1 MAGNF
6 KVGMTLTAKDEA
18 SQVLEKGQKQVIKAT
33 EGVTK
38 ATRKAGAEQKRT
50 EQESINS
57 TKKAAKEIQRAARAR
72 ETLGIRAERE
82 IRREIYLTVASYNRL
97 ARAGFE
103 SAQEQERAMQ
113 ATREKARALK
123 RELDGVTQ
131 AQMKMAKTPVI
142 PEPGRFARAA
152 AFGGNAVTTGAGIAA
167 GAAIMAQPVK
177 KQMSYERQ
185 LAMMANTAFSDGGL
199 EGRRAGLEQ
208 MKSSIRNAVT
218 YGGGTKEDAAETL
231 DALLKDGG
239 ISFETA
245 SKWLPELMKYA
256 TASGASATD
265 LANVML
271 KGKKTFGFRDEDIST
286 VLNMAIAAGKEGSF
300 ELSDMARWLSSQLGS
315 ASAAGMRGKDDF
327 VKILA
332 LNEAAAITAGSS
344 DEAGNN
350 VFNLLAKL
358 TSHDIETAAKSIDY
372 NGKGIDFSGTLVQA
386 REHGLDPIDAL
397 SSLIDKIVA
406 SDKRFQELQ
415 KKLASARDKGEQ
427 TAVYDSMAKLLEGF
441 GVGKLVADQQALKA
455 LLAYRNN
462 PEYRKKVEDA
472 INQQRTLP
480 EGQRAGDVD
489 FNFISGLNDFKTE
502 QAKNT
507 LEFSQMDGVKKL
519 ADASGTVADAISW
532 AGEKFPGLTTAV
544 VGATTAIEAMTAAA
558 LTWAGIKILTGSK
571 PGGKAGEVVGDVIEN
586 TVKKGKGFKF
596 PGIAGGLL
604 SFGSTVTA
612 LATAT
617 SPEEDAAVEGSE
629 ERWKNIRA
637 KYPQWLIDAAREKYQ
652 PWWQF
657 GEGYST
663 ENEKWIQQYLDE
675 LKKTGVIAGDSLPT
689 PEQVRQQAGMTAA
702 DTVNA
707 SGKRGGQ
714 PGVQNGGQPPAPPVN
729 VTTQVVLD
737 GQVIA
742 EAVNKYNL
750 QDGNRGT
757 GGTY

>member
-50 EQESINS
+50 GQESINS

-142 PEPGRFARAA
+142 PERGRFARAA
-152 AFGGNAVTTGAGIAA
+152 AFGGNAVTIGGGIAA

-199 EGRRAGLEQ
+199 EGRKAGLEQ

-231 DALLKDGG
+231 DTLLKDG

-265 LANVML
+265 LAKVMI

-300 ELSDMARWLSSQLGS
+300 ELNDMARWLSSQLGS

-519 ADASGTVADAISW
+519 ADASGTVADAITW
-532 AGEKFPGLTTAV
+532 AGKEFPGLTTSV
-544 VGATTAIEAMTAAA
+544 VTATTAIKAMTAAA
-558 LTWAGIKILTGSK
+558 VTFAGLKFITGNKTSGEADKPDDIGDTASKVKDISEVASGNQGRLGKIMGAA
-571 PGGKAGEVVGDVIEN
+571 GKIATIYAGYDAAEELYGAVVGDTIKN
-586 TVKKGKGFKF
+586 FTDNH
-596 PGIAGGLL
+596 GL
-604 SFGSTVTA
+604 FFADDGSLFFTR
-612 LATAT
+612 
-617 SPEEDAAVEGSE
+617 EGMLK
-629 ERWKNIRA
+629 RDN
-637 KYPQWLIDAAREKYQ
+637 
-652 PWWQF
+652 
-657 GEGYST
+657 
-663 ENEKWIQQYLDE
+663 E
-675 LKKTGVIAGDSLPT
+675 LKAAADALPSPAQVNKAVGNTT
-689 PEQVRQQAGMTAA
+689 PES
-702 DTVNA
+702 A
-707 SGKRGGQ
+707 SRQ
-714 PGVQNGGQPPAPPVN
+714 PGRITQPEYLTHWGPPASPIN
-729 VTTQVVLD
+729 FTTQLVLD
-737 GQVIA
+737 GQVVA

>member
-82 IRREIYLTVASYNRL
+82 IRREIYQTVASYNRL

-142 PEPGRFARAA
+142 PERGRFARAA
-152 AFGGNAVTTGAGIAA
+152 AFGGNAVTIGGGIAA

-177 KQMSYERQ
+177 RQMSYERQ

-231 DALLKDGG
+231 DALLKDG

-265 LANVML
+265 LAKVMI

-300 ELSDMARWLSSQLGS
+300 ELNDMARWLSQQMGA
-315 ASAAGMRGKDDF
+315 ASAAGMKGKDDF

-350 VFNLLAKL
+350 VVNLLAKL
-358 TSHDIETAAKSIDY
+358 TSKDIETAAAGINY
-372 NGKGIDFSGTLVQA
+372 NGKGIDFSGTLTEA
-386 REHGLDPIDAL
+386 RKHGLDPIDAL

-406 SDKRFQELQ
+406 SDKRYQELQ

-427 TAVYDSMAKLLEGF
+427 TAVYDSMTTLLEGF
-441 GVGKLVADQQALKA
+441 GVGKLVADRQALMA

-489 FNFISGLNDFKTE
+489 FKFISDTNDFKTG

-507 LEFSQMDGVKKL
+507 IEFSQMDGVKKL
-519 ADASGTVADAISW
+519 ADASGTVADAITW
-532 AGEKFPGLTTAV
+532 AGKEFPGLTTSV
-544 VGATTAIEAMTAAA
+544 VTATTAIKAMTAAA
-558 LTWAGIKILTGSK
+558 VTFAGLKFITGNKTSGEADKPDDIGDTASKVKDISEVASGNQGRLGKIMGAA
-571 PGGKAGEVVGDVIEN
+571 GKIVTIYAGYEAAEELYGAVVGDTIKN
-586 TVKKGKGFKF
+586 FTDNH
-596 PGIAGGLL
+596 GL
-604 SFGSTVTA
+604 FFADDGSLFFTR
-612 LATAT
+612 
-617 SPEEDAAVEGSE
+617 EGMLK
-629 ERWKNIRA
+629 RDN
-637 KYPQWLIDAAREKYQ
+637 
-652 PWWQF
+652 
-657 GEGYST
+657 
-663 ENEKWIQQYLDE
+663 E
-675 LKKTGVIAGDSLPT
+675 LKAAADALPS
-689 PEQVRQQAGMTAA
+689 PEQVNKAAGNT
-702 DTVNA
+702 TPESA
-707 SGKRGGQ
+707 SKQ
-714 PGVQNGGQPPAPPVN
+714 PGRITQPEYLTHWGPPASPIN
-729 VTTQVVLD
+729 FTTQLVLD
-737 GQVIA
+737 GQVVA

>member
-50 EQESINS
+50 EQESVNS

-82 IRREIYLTVASYNRL
+82 IRREIYQTVASYNRL

-152 AFGGNAVTTGAGIAA
+152 AFGGNAVTTGAGIVA

-231 DALLKDGG
+231 DALLKDG

-245 SKWLPELMKYA
+245 NKWLPELMKYA

-265 LANVML
+265 LANVMV

-300 ELSDMARWLSSQLGS
+300 ELNDMAQYLSSQLG
-315 ASAAGMRGKDDF
+315 AAANAGMKGKDDF

-332 LNEAAAITAGSS
+332 LNEAAAITAGNSS
-344 DEAGNN
+344 EAGNN

-358 TSHDIETAAKSIDY
+358 TSKDIETAAAGINY
-372 NGKGIDFSGTLVQA
+372 NGKGIDFAGTLVEA
-386 REHGLDPIDAL
+386 RKNGLDPIDAL

-406 SDKRFQELQ
+406 SDKRYQELQ

-427 TAVYDSMAKLLEGF
+427 TAVYDSMVKLLEGF

-489 FNFISGLNDFKTE
+489 FKFISDTNDFKTG

-544 VGATTAIEAMTAAA
+544 VTATTAIKAMTAAA
-558 LTWAGIKILTGSK
+558 VTFAGLKLITGNPVSGGADKPDDTGDTASKVKDISEVASGNQGRLGKIMGAA
-571 PGGKAGEVVGDVIEN
+571 GKIATIYAGYEAAEELYGAVVGDTIKN
-586 TVKKGKGFKF
+586 FTDNH
-596 PGIAGGLL
+596 GL
-604 SFGSTVTA
+604 FFADDGSLFFTR
-612 LATAT
+612 
-617 SPEEDAAVEGSE
+617 EGMLK
-629 ERWKNIRA
+629 RDN
-637 KYPQWLIDAAREKYQ
+637 
-652 PWWQF
+652 
-657 GEGYST
+657 
-663 ENEKWIQQYLDE
+663 E
-675 LKKTGVIAGDSLPT
+675 LKAAADALPS
-689 PEQVRQQAGMTAA
+689 PEQVNKAAGNT
-702 DTVNA
+702 TSEPA
-707 SGKRGGQ
+707 SEQ
-714 PGVQNGGQPPAPPVN
+714 PGRITQPEYLTHWGPPASPIN
-729 VTTQVVLD
+729 FTTQLVLD
-737 GQVIA
+737 GQVVA

>member
-6 KVGMTLTAKDEA
+6 KIGMTLTARDDA
-18 SQVLEKGQKQVIKAT
+18 SLKLVKGMKLTQKAA
-33 EGVTK
+33 EDAAK
-38 ATRKAGAEQKRT
+38 ATRRSGQEQKRT
-50 EQESINS
+50 DDESVSS
-57 TKKAAKEIQRAARAR
+57 TKRVVTELQRAARAR
-72 ETLGIRAERE
+72 ETLGIRSEHE
-82 IRREIYLTVASYNRL
+82 IRRQIALTEASYNRL
-97 ARAGFE
+97 ARSGVM
-103 SAQEQERAMQ
+103 SAREQTRAWR
-113 ATREKARALK
+113 ATKEQIRELK
-123 RELDGVTQ
+123 REMRGVSTL
-131 AQMKMAKTPVI
+131 AKVANI
-142 PEPGRFARAA
+142 
-152 AFGGNAVTTGAGIAA
+152 GGNALTIGGGIAA
-167 GAAIMAQPVK
+167 GAAIMAQPVRN
-177 KQMSYERQ
+177 QMSYERQ

-315 ASAAGMRGKDDF
+315 ASAAGMKGKDDF

-372 NGKGIDFSGTLVQA
+372 NGKGIDFSGTLVKA

-397 SSLIDKIVA
+397 SSLIDKIVS

-472 INQQRTLP
+472 VNQQRTLP

-489 FNFISGLNDFKTE
+489 FRFISNLNDFKTE

-507 LEFSQMDGVKKL
+507 IEFSQMDGVKKL
-519 ADASGTVADAISW
+519 ADASGTVADAITW
-532 AGEKFPGLTTAV
+532 AGKEFPGLTTAV
-544 VGATTAIEAMTAAA
+544 VTATTAIKAMTAAA
-558 LTWAGIKILTGSK
+558 VTFAGLKLITGDKAS
-571 PGGKAGEVVGDVIEN
+571 GKADNPDDIGDTASKIKDISDVASDNQGRLGKIMGAAGKIASIYAGYDAAEELYGAVVGDTIKN
-586 TVKKGKGFKF
+586 FTDNH
-596 PGIAGGLL
+596 GL
-604 SFGSTVTA
+604 FFADDGSLFFTR
-612 LATAT
+612 
-617 SPEEDAAVEGSE
+617 EGMIK
-629 ERWKNIRA
+629 RDN
-637 KYPQWLIDAAREKYQ
+637 
-652 PWWQF
+652 
-657 GEGYST
+657 
-663 ENEKWIQQYLDE
+663 E
-675 LKKTGVIAGDSLPT
+675 LKAAADALPS
-689 PEQVRQQAGMTAA
+689 PEQVNKAAGNT
-702 DTVNA
+702 TPEPA
-707 SGKRGGQ
+707 STQ
-714 PGVQNGGQPPAPPVN
+714 PGHITQPEYLTHWGPPASPIN
-729 VTTQVVLD
+729 FTTQLVLD
-737 GQVIA
+737 GQVVA

>member
-38 ATRKAGAEQKRT
+38 ATRKAGAEQTRT
-50 EQESINS
+50 GQESVNS

-82 IRREIYLTVASYNRL
+82 IRREIYQTVASYNRL

-131 AQMKMAKTPVI
+131 AQMKMTKTPVI
-142 PEPGRFARAA
+142 PERGRFARAA
-152 AFGGNAVTTGAGIAA
+152 AFGGNAVTIGGGIAA

-231 DALLKDGG
+231 DALLKDG

-265 LANVML
+265 LAKVMI

-300 ELSDMARWLSSQLGS
+300 ELNDMARWLSQQMGA
-315 ASAAGMRGKDDF
+315 ASAAGMKGKDDF

-350 VFNLLAKL
+350 VVNLLAKL
-358 TSHDIETAAKSIDY
+358 TSKDIETAAAGINY
-372 NGKGIDFSGTLVQA
+372 NGKGIDFSGTLTEA
-386 REHGLDPIDAL
+386 RENGLNPIDAL

-406 SDKRFQELQ
+406 SDKRYQELQ

-427 TAVYDSMAKLLEGF
+427 TAVYDSMTTLLEGF
-441 GVGKLVADQQALKA
+441 GVGKLVADRQALMA

-489 FNFISGLNDFKTE
+489 FKFISDTNDFKTG

-507 LEFSQMDGVKKL
+507 IEFSQMDGVKKL
-519 ADASGTVADAISW
+519 ADASGTVADAITW
-532 AGEKFPGLTTAV
+532 AGKEFPGLTTSV
-544 VGATTAIEAMTAAA
+544 VTATTAIKAMTAAA
-558 LTWAGIKILTGSK
+558 VTFAGLKFITGNKTSGEADKPDDIGDTASKVKDISEVASGNQGRLGKIMGAA
-571 PGGKAGEVVGDVIEN
+571 GKIVTIYAGYEAAEELYGAVVGDTIKN
-586 TVKKGKGFKF
+586 FTDNH
-596 PGIAGGLL
+596 GL
-604 SFGSTVTA
+604 FFADDGSLFFTR
-612 LATAT
+612 
-617 SPEEDAAVEGSE
+617 EGMLK
-629 ERWKNIRA
+629 RDN
-637 KYPQWLIDAAREKYQ
+637 
-652 PWWQF
+652 
-657 GEGYST
+657 
-663 ENEKWIQQYLDE
+663 E
-675 LKKTGVIAGDSLPT
+675 LKAAADALPS
-689 PEQVRQQAGMTAA
+689 PEQVNKAAGNT
-702 DTVNA
+702 TPESA
-707 SGKRGGQ
+707 SKQ
-714 PGVQNGGQPPAPPVN
+714 PGRITQPEYLTHWGPPASPIN
-729 VTTQVVLD
+729 FTTQLVLD
-737 GQVIA
+737 GQVVA

>member
-38 ATRKAGAEQKRT
+38 ATRKAGAEQTRT
-50 EQESINS
+50 GQESVNS

-82 IRREIYLTVASYNRL
+82 IRREIYQTVASYNRL

-142 PEPGRFARAA
+142 PERGRFARAA
-152 AFGGNAVTTGAGIAA
+152 AFGGNAVTIGGGIAA

-519 ADASGTVADAISW
+519 ADASGTVADAITW
-532 AGEKFPGLTTAV
+532 AGKEFPGLTTSV
-544 VGATTAIEAMTAAA
+544 VTATTAIKAMTAAA
-558 LTWAGIKILTGSK
+558 VTFAGLKFITGNKTSGEADKPDDIGDTASKVKDISEVASGNQGRLGKIMGAA
-571 PGGKAGEVVGDVIEN
+571 GKIATIYAGYDAAEELYGAVVGDTIKN
-586 TVKKGKGFKF
+586 FTDNH
-596 PGIAGGLL
+596 GL
-604 SFGSTVTA
+604 FFADDGSLFFTR
-612 LATAT
+612 
-617 SPEEDAAVEGSE
+617 EGMLK
-629 ERWKNIRA
+629 RDN
-637 KYPQWLIDAAREKYQ
+637 
-652 PWWQF
+652 
-657 GEGYST
+657 
-663 ENEKWIQQYLDE
+663 E
-675 LKKTGVIAGDSLPT
+675 LKAAADALPS
-689 PEQVRQQAGMTAA
+689 PEQVNKAAGNT
-702 DTVNA
+702 TPESA
-707 SGKRGGQ
+707 SRQ
-714 PGVQNGGQPPAPPVN
+714 PGRITQPEYLTHWGPPASPIN
-729 VTTQVVLD
+729 FTTQLVLD
-737 GQVIA
+737 GQVVA

>member
-142 PEPGRFARAA
+142 PERGRFARAA
-152 AFGGNAVTTGAGIAA
+152 AFGGNAVTIGGGIAA

-199 EGRRAGLEQ
+199 EGRRSGLEQ

-519 ADASGTVADAISW
+519 ADASGTVADAITW
-532 AGEKFPGLTTAV
+532 AGKEFPGLTTSV
-544 VGATTAIEAMTAAA
+544 VTATTAIKAMTAAA
-558 LTWAGIKILTGSK
+558 VTFAGLKFITGNKTSGEADKPDDIGDTASKVKDISEVASGNQGRLGKIMGAA
-571 PGGKAGEVVGDVIEN
+571 GKIATIYAGYDAAEELYGAVVGDTIKN
-586 TVKKGKGFKF
+586 FTDNH
-596 PGIAGGLL
+596 GL
-604 SFGSTVTA
+604 FFADDGSLFFTR
-612 LATAT
+612 
-617 SPEEDAAVEGSE
+617 EGMLK
-629 ERWKNIRA
+629 RDN
-637 KYPQWLIDAAREKYQ
+637 
-652 PWWQF
+652 
-657 GEGYST
+657 
-663 ENEKWIQQYLDE
+663 E
-675 LKKTGVIAGDSLPT
+675 LKAAADALPS
-689 PEQVRQQAGMTAA
+689 PEQVNKAAGNT
-702 DTVNA
+702 TPESA
-707 SGKRGGQ
+707 SRQ
-714 PGVQNGGQPPAPPVN
+714 PGRITQPEYLTHWGPPASPIN
-729 VTTQVVLD
+729 FTTQLVLD
-737 GQVIA
+737 GQVVA

>member
-142 PEPGRFARAA
+142 PERGRFARAA
-152 AFGGNAVTTGAGIAA
+152 AFGGNAVTIGGGIAA

-177 KQMSYERQ
+177 RQMSYERQ

-231 DALLKDGG
+231 DALLKDG

-265 LANVML
+265 LAKVMI

-489 FNFISGLNDFKTE
+489 FKFISDTNDFKTG

-507 LEFSQMDGVKKL
+507 IEFSQMDGVKKL
-519 ADASGTVADAISW
+519 ADASGTVADAITW
-532 AGEKFPGLTTAV
+532 AGKEFPGLTTSV
-544 VGATTAIEAMTAAA
+544 VTATTAIKAMTAAA
-558 LTWAGIKILTGSK
+558 VTFAGLKFITGNKTSGEADKPDDIGDTASKVKDISEVASGNQGRLGKIMGAA
-571 PGGKAGEVVGDVIEN
+571 GKIVTIYAGYEAAEELYGAVVGDTIKN
-586 TVKKGKGFKF
+586 FTDNH
-596 PGIAGGLL
+596 GL
-604 SFGSTVTA
+604 FFADDGSLFFTR
-612 LATAT
+612 
-617 SPEEDAAVEGSE
+617 EGMLK
-629 ERWKNIRA
+629 RDN
-637 KYPQWLIDAAREKYQ
+637 
-652 PWWQF
+652 
-657 GEGYST
+657 
-663 ENEKWIQQYLDE
+663 E
-675 LKKTGVIAGDSLPT
+675 LKAAADALPS
-689 PEQVRQQAGMTAA
+689 PEQVNKAAGNT
-702 DTVNA
+702 TPESA
-707 SGKRGGQ
+707 STQ
-714 PGVQNGGQPPAPPVN
+714 PGRITQPEYLTHWGPPASPIN
-729 VTTQVVLD
+729 FTTQLVLD
-737 GQVIA
+737 GQVVA

>member
-50 EQESINS
+50 GQESINS

-142 PEPGRFARAA
+142 PERGRFARAA
-152 AFGGNAVTTGAGIAA
+152 AFGGNAVTIGGGIAA

-199 EGRRAGLEQ
+199 EGRKAGLEQ

-231 DALLKDGG
+231 DALLKDG

-265 LANVML
+265 LAKVMI

-300 ELSDMARWLSSQLGS
+300 ELNDMARWLSQQMGA
-315 ASAAGMRGKDDF
+315 ASAAGMKGKDDF

-350 VFNLLAKL
+350 VVNLLAKL

-427 TAVYDSMAKLLEGF
+427 TAVYDSMAKLLEGL
-441 GVGKLVADQQALKA
+441 GVGKLVADRQALMA

-489 FNFISGLNDFKTE
+489 FKFISDTNDFKTG

-507 LEFSQMDGVKKL
+507 IEFSQMDGVKKL
-519 ADASGTVADAISW
+519 ADASGTVADAITW
-532 AGEKFPGLTTAV
+532 AGKEFPGLTTSV
-544 VGATTAIEAMTAAA
+544 VTATTAIKAMTAAA
-558 LTWAGIKILTGSK
+558 VTFAGLKFITGNKTSGEADKPDDIGDTASKVKDISEVASGNQGRLGKIMGAA
-571 PGGKAGEVVGDVIEN
+571 GKIATIYAGYDAAEELYGAVVGDTIKN
-586 TVKKGKGFKF
+586 FTDNH
-596 PGIAGGLL
+596 GL
-604 SFGSTVTA
+604 FFADDGSLFFTR
-612 LATAT
+612 
-617 SPEEDAAVEGSE
+617 EGMLK
-629 ERWKNIRA
+629 RDN
-637 KYPQWLIDAAREKYQ
+637 
-652 PWWQF
+652 
-657 GEGYST
+657 
-663 ENEKWIQQYLDE
+663 E
-675 LKKTGVIAGDSLPT
+675 LKAAADALPS
-689 PEQVRQQAGMTAA
+689 PEQVNKAAGNT
-702 DTVNA
+702 TPESA
-707 SGKRGGQ
+707 SRQ
-714 PGVQNGGQPPAPPVN
+714 PGRITQPEYLTHWGPPASPIN
-729 VTTQVVLD
+729 FTTQLVLD
-737 GQVIA
+737 GQVVA

>member
-50 EQESINS
+50 GQESINS

-113 ATREKARALK
+113 ATRGKARALK

-142 PEPGRFARAA
+142 PERGRFARAA
-152 AFGGNAVTTGAGIAA
+152 AFGGNAVTIGGGIAA

-177 KQMSYERQ
+177 RQMSYERQ

-208 MKSSIRNAVT
+208 MKRSIRNAVT

-231 DALLKDGG
+231 DALLKDG

-265 LANVML
+265 LAKVMI

-300 ELSDMARWLSSQLGS
+300 ELNDMARWLSQQMGA
-315 ASAAGMRGKDDF
+315 ASAAGMKGKDDF

-350 VFNLLAKL
+350 VVNLLAKL
-358 TSHDIETAAKSIDY
+358 TSKDIETAAAGINY
-372 NGKGIDFSGTLVQA
+372 NGKGIDFSGTLTEA
-386 REHGLDPIDAL
+386 RENGLNPIDAL

-406 SDKRFQELQ
+406 SDKRYQELQ

-427 TAVYDSMAKLLEGF
+427 TAVYDSMTTLLEGF
-441 GVGKLVADQQALKA
+441 GVGKLVADRQALMA

-489 FNFISGLNDFKTE
+489 FKFISDTNDFKTG

-507 LEFSQMDGVKKL
+507 IEFSQMDGVKKL
-519 ADASGTVADAISW
+519 ADASGTVADAITW
-532 AGEKFPGLTTAV
+532 AGKEFPGLTTSV
-544 VGATTAIEAMTAAA
+544 VTATTAIKAMTAAA
-558 LTWAGIKILTGSK
+558 VTFAGLKFITGNKTSGEADKPDDIGDTASKVKDISEVASGNQGRLGKIMGAA
-571 PGGKAGEVVGDVIEN
+571 GKIATIYAGYDAAEELYGAVVGDTIKN
-586 TVKKGKGFKF
+586 FTDNH
-596 PGIAGGLL
+596 GL
-604 SFGSTVTA
+604 FFADDGSLFFTR
-612 LATAT
+612 
-617 SPEEDAAVEGSE
+617 EGMLK
-629 ERWKNIRA
+629 RDN
-637 KYPQWLIDAAREKYQ
+637 
-652 PWWQF
+652 
-657 GEGYST
+657 
-663 ENEKWIQQYLDE
+663 E
-675 LKKTGVIAGDSLPT
+675 LKAAADALPS
-689 PEQVRQQAGMTAA
+689 PEQVNKAAGNT
-702 DTVNA
+702 TPESA
-707 SGKRGGQ
+707 SRQ
-714 PGVQNGGQPPAPPVN
+714 PGRITQPEYLTHWGPPASPIN
-729 VTTQVVLD
+729 FTTQLVLD
-737 GQVIA
+737 GQVVA

>member
-142 PEPGRFARAA
+142 PERGRFARAA
-152 AFGGNAVTTGAGIAA
+152 AFGGNAVTIGGGIAA

-177 KQMSYERQ
+177 RQMSYERQ

-231 DALLKDGG
+231 DALLKDG

-265 LANVML
+265 LAKVMI

-300 ELSDMARWLSSQLGS
+300 ELNDMARWLSQQMGA
-315 ASAAGMRGKDDF
+315 ASAAGMKGKDDF

-350 VFNLLAKL
+350 VVNLLAKL
-358 TSHDIETAAKSIDY
+358 TSKDIETAAAGINY
-372 NGKGIDFSGTLVQA
+372 NGKGIDFSGTLTEA
-386 REHGLDPIDAL
+386 RENGLNPIDAL

-406 SDKRFQELQ
+406 SDKRYQELQ

-427 TAVYDSMAKLLEGF
+427 TAVYDSMTTLLEGF
-441 GVGKLVADQQALKA
+441 GFGKLVADRQALMA

-489 FNFISGLNDFKTE
+489 FKFISDTNDFKTG

-507 LEFSQMDGVKKL
+507 IEFSQMDGVKKL
-519 ADASGTVADAISW
+519 ADASGTVADAITW
-532 AGEKFPGLTTAV
+532 AGKEFPGLTTSV
-544 VGATTAIEAMTAAA
+544 VTATTAIKAMTAAA
-558 LTWAGIKILTGSK
+558 VTFAGLKFITGNKTSGEADKPDDIGDTASKVKDISEVASGNQGRLGKIMGAA
-571 PGGKAGEVVGDVIEN
+571 GKIVTIYAGYEAAEELYGAVVGDTIKN
-586 TVKKGKGFKF
+586 FTDNH
-596 PGIAGGLL
+596 GL
-604 SFGSTVTA
+604 FFADDGSLFFTR
-612 LATAT
+612 
-617 SPEEDAAVEGSE
+617 EGMLK
-629 ERWKNIRA
+629 RDN
-637 KYPQWLIDAAREKYQ
+637 
-652 PWWQF
+652 
-657 GEGYST
+657 
-663 ENEKWIQQYLDE
+663 E
-675 LKKTGVIAGDSLPT
+675 LKAAADALPSPAQVNKAAGNTT
-689 PEQVRQQAGMTAA
+689 PEP
-702 DTVNA
+702 A
-707 SGKRGGQ
+707 STQ
-714 PGVQNGGQPPAPPVN
+714 PGRITQPEYLTHWGPPASPIN
-729 VTTQVVLD
+729 FTTQLVLD
-737 GQVIA
+737 GQVVA

>member
-50 EQESINS
+50 GQESINS

-142 PEPGRFARAA
+142 PERGRFARAA
-152 AFGGNAVTTGAGIAA
+152 AFGGNAVTIGGGIAA

-519 ADASGTVADAISW
+519 ADASGTVADAITW
-532 AGEKFPGLTTAV
+532 AGKEFPGLTTSV
-544 VGATTAIEAMTAAA
+544 VTATTAIKAMTAAA
-558 LTWAGIKILTGSK
+558 VTFAGLKFITGNKTSGEADKPDDIGDTASKVKDISEVASGNQGRLGKIMGAA
-571 PGGKAGEVVGDVIEN
+571 GKIATIYAGYDAAEELYGAVVGDTIKN
-586 TVKKGKGFKF
+586 FTDNH
-596 PGIAGGLL
+596 GL
-604 SFGSTVTA
+604 FFADDGSLFFTR
-612 LATAT
+612 
-617 SPEEDAAVEGSE
+617 EGMLK
-629 ERWKNIRA
+629 RDN
-637 KYPQWLIDAAREKYQ
+637 
-652 PWWQF
+652 
-657 GEGYST
+657 
-663 ENEKWIQQYLDE
+663 E
-675 LKKTGVIAGDSLPT
+675 LKAAADALPS
-689 PEQVRQQAGMTAA
+689 PEQVNKAAGNTTPESASRQP
-702 DTVNA
+702 A
-707 SGKRGGQ
+707 SAVIRSRRSFTERISF
-714 PGVQNGGQPPAPPVN
+714 PS
-729 VTTQVVLD
+729 VVLYALKSILISSLPLLMMPP
-737 GQVIA
+737 GCPA
-742 EAVNKYNL
+742 
-750 QDGNRGT
+750 
-757 GGTY
+757 

>member
-113 ATREKARALK
+113 ATRKKARALK

-142 PEPGRFARAA
+142 PERGRFARAA
-152 AFGGNAVTTGAGIAA
+152 AFGGNAVTIGGGIAA

-177 KQMSYERQ
+177 RQMSYERQ

-231 DALLKDGG
+231 DALLKDG

-265 LANVML
+265 LAKVMI

-300 ELSDMARWLSSQLGS
+300 ELNDMARWLSQQMGA
-315 ASAAGMRGKDDF
+315 ASAAGMKGKDDF

-350 VFNLLAKL
+350 VVNLLAKL
-358 TSHDIETAAKSIDY
+358 TSKDIETAAAGINY
-372 NGKGIDFSGTLVQA
+372 NGKGIDFSGTLTEA
-386 REHGLDPIDAL
+386 RENGLNPIDAL

-406 SDKRFQELQ
+406 SDKRYQELQ

-427 TAVYDSMAKLLEGF
+427 TAVYDSMTTLLEGF
-441 GVGKLVADQQALKA
+441 GVGKLVADRQALMA

-489 FNFISGLNDFKTE
+489 FKFISDTNDFKTG

-507 LEFSQMDGVKKL
+507 IEFSQMDGVKKL
-519 ADASGTVADAISW
+519 ADASGTVADAITW
-532 AGEKFPGLTTAV
+532 AGKEFPGLTTSV
-544 VGATTAIEAMTAAA
+544 VTATTAIKAMTAAA
-558 LTWAGIKILTGSK
+558 VTFAGLKFITGNKTSGEADKPDDIGDTASKVKDISEVASGNQGRLGKIMGAA
-571 PGGKAGEVVGDVIEN
+571 GKIATIYAGYEAAEELYGAVVGDTIKN
-586 TVKKGKGFKF
+586 FTDNH
-596 PGIAGGLL
+596 GL
-604 SFGSTVTA
+604 FFADDGSLFFTR
-612 LATAT
+612 
-617 SPEEDAAVEGSE
+617 EGMLK
-629 ERWKNIRA
+629 RDN
-637 KYPQWLIDAAREKYQ
+637 
-652 PWWQF
+652 
-657 GEGYST
+657 
-663 ENEKWIQQYLDE
+663 E
-675 LKKTGVIAGDSLPT
+675 LKAAADALPS
-689 PEQVRQQAGMTAA
+689 PEQVNKAAGNT
-702 DTVNA
+702 TPESA
-707 SGKRGGQ
+707 SKQ
-714 PGVQNGGQPPAPPVN
+714 PGRITQPEYLTHWGPPASPIN
-729 VTTQVVLD
+729 FTTQLVLD
-737 GQVIA
+737 GQVVA

>member
-1 MAGNF
+1 
-6 KVGMTLTAKDEA
+6 
-18 SQVLEKGQKQVIKAT
+18 
-33 EGVTK
+33 
-38 ATRKAGAEQKRT
+38 
-50 EQESINS
+50 
-57 TKKAAKEIQRAARAR
+57 
-72 ETLGIRAERE
+72 
-82 IRREIYLTVASYNRL
+82 
-97 ARAGFE
+97 
-103 SAQEQERAMQ
+103 RAMQ

-142 PEPGRFARAA
+142 PERGRFARAA
-152 AFGGNAVTTGAGIAA
+152 AFGGNAVTIGGGIAA

-177 KQMSYERQ
+177 RQMSYERQ

-231 DALLKDGG
+231 DALLKDG

-265 LANVML
+265 LAKVMI

-300 ELSDMARWLSSQLGS
+300 ELNDMARWLSQQMGA
-315 ASAAGMRGKDDF
+315 ASAAGMKGKDDF

-350 VFNLLAKL
+350 VVNLLAKL
-358 TSHDIETAAKSIDY
+358 TSKDIETAAAGINY
-372 NGKGIDFSGTLVQA
+372 NGKGIDFSGTLTEA
-386 REHGLDPIDAL
+386 RENGLNPIDAL

-406 SDKRFQELQ
+406 SDKRYQELQ

-427 TAVYDSMAKLLEGF
+427 TAVYDSMTTLLEGF
-441 GVGKLVADQQALKA
+441 GVGKLVADRQALMA

-489 FNFISGLNDFKTE
+489 FKFISDTNDFKTG

-507 LEFSQMDGVKKL
+507 IEFSQMDGVKKL
-519 ADASGTVADAISW
+519 ADASGTVADAITW
-532 AGEKFPGLTTAV
+532 AGKEFPGLTTSV
-544 VGATTAIEAMTAAA
+544 VTATTAIKAMTAAA
-558 LTWAGIKILTGSK
+558 VTFAGLKFITGNKTSGEADKPDDIGDTASKVKDISEVASGNQGRLGKIMGAA
-571 PGGKAGEVVGDVIEN
+571 GKIVTIYAGYEAAEELYGAVVGDTIKN
-586 TVKKGKGFKF
+586 FTDNH
-596 PGIAGGLL
+596 GL
-604 SFGSTVTA
+604 FFADDGSLFFTR
-612 LATAT
+612 
-617 SPEEDAAVEGSE
+617 EGMLK
-629 ERWKNIRA
+629 RDN
-637 KYPQWLIDAAREKYQ
+637 
-652 PWWQF
+652 
-657 GEGYST
+657 
-663 ENEKWIQQYLDE
+663 E
-675 LKKTGVIAGDSLPT
+675 LKAAADALPS
-689 PEQVRQQAGMTAA
+689 PEQVNKAAGNT
-702 DTVNA
+702 TPESA
-707 SGKRGGQ
+707 STQ
-714 PGVQNGGQPPAPPVN
+714 PGRITQPEYLTHWGPPASPIN
-729 VTTQVVLD
+729 FTTQLVLD
-737 GQVIA
+737 GQVVA

>member
-38 ATRKAGAEQKRT
+38 AIRKAGAEQKRT
-50 EQESINS
+50 EQESVNS

-82 IRREIYLTVASYNRL
+82 IRREIYQTVASYNRL

-123 RELDGVTQ
+123 RELDGITQ

-152 AFGGNAVTTGAGIAA
+152 AFGGNAVTIGGGIAA
-167 GAAIMAQPVK
+167 GAAIIAQPVK

-231 DALLKDGG
+231 DALLKDG

-245 SKWLPELMKYA
+245 NKWLPELMKYA

-265 LANVML
+265 LANVMV

-300 ELSDMARWLSSQLGS
+300 ELNDMAQYLSSQLG
-315 ASAAGMRGKDDF
+315 AAANAGMKGKDDF

-332 LNEAAAITAGSS
+332 LNEAAAITAGNSS
-344 DEAGNN
+344 EAGNN

-358 TSHDIETAAKSIDY
+358 TSKDIETAAAGINY
-372 NGKGIDFSGTLVQA
+372 NGKGIDFAGTLVEA
-386 REHGLDPIDAL
+386 RKNGLDPIDAL

-406 SDKRFQELQ
+406 SDKRYQELQ

-427 TAVYDSMAKLLEGF
+427 TAVYDSMVKLLEGF

-462 PEYRKKVEDA
+462 PEYRKKVEDT

-507 LEFSQMDGVKKL
+507 LEFSQMDSMKKL
-519 ADASGTVADAISW
+519 ADASGAVADAISW
-532 AGEKFPGLTTAV
+532 AGEEFPGLTTAV
-544 VGATTAIEAMTAAA
+544 VGATTAIKAMTAAA
-558 LTWAGIKILTGSK
+558 VTFAGLKLITGNETSGETDKPDDIGDTASKVKDISEVTSGNQGRLGKIMGAA
-571 PGGKAGEVVGDVIEN
+571 GKIATIYAGYDAAEELYGVVVGDTIKN
-586 TVKKGKGFKF
+586 FTDNH
-596 PGIAGGLL
+596 GL
-604 SFGSTVTA
+604 FFADDGS
-612 LATAT
+612 LFF
-617 SPEEDAAVEGSE
+617 SREGMLK
-629 ERWKNIRA
+629 RDN
-637 KYPQWLIDAAREKYQ
+637 
-652 PWWQF
+652 
-657 GEGYST
+657 
-663 ENEKWIQQYLDE
+663 E
-675 LKKTGVIAGDSLPT
+675 LKAAADALPS
-689 PEQVRQQAGMTAA
+689 PEQVNKAAGT
-702 DTVNA
+702 TTPEPA
-707 SGKRGGQ
+707 SKPPGRINQ
-714 PGVQNGGQPPAPPVN
+714 PEYLTHWGPPASPIN
-729 VTTQVVLD
+729 FTTQLVLD
-737 GQVIA
+737 GQVVA

>member
-38 ATRKAGAEQKRT
+38 AIRKAGAEQKRT
-50 EQESINS
+50 EQESVNS

-82 IRREIYLTVASYNRL
+82 IRREIYQTVASYNRL

-123 RELDGVTQ
+123 RELDGITQ

-152 AFGGNAVTTGAGIAA
+152 AFGGNAVTIGGGIAA

-231 DALLKDGG
+231 DALLKDG
-239 ISFETA
+239 ISFDTA
-245 SKWLPELMKYA
+245 NKWLPELMKYA

-265 LANVML
+265 LANVMV

-300 ELSDMARWLSSQLGS
+300 ELNDMAQYLSSQLG
-315 ASAAGMRGKDDF
+315 AAANAGMKGKDDF

-332 LNEAAAITAGSS
+332 LNEAAAITAGNSS
-344 DEAGNN
+344 EAGNN

-358 TSHDIETAAKSIDY
+358 TSKDIETAAAGINY
-372 NGKGIDFSGTLVQA
+372 NGKGIDFAGTLVEA
-386 REHGLDPIDAL
+386 RKNGLDPIDAL

-406 SDKRFQELQ
+406 SDKRYQELQ

-427 TAVYDSMAKLLEGF
+427 TAVYDSMVKLLEGF

-462 PEYRKKVEDA
+462 PEYRKKVEDT

-507 LEFSQMDGVKKL
+507 LEFSQMDSMKKL
-519 ADASGTVADAISW
+519 ADASGAVADAISW
-532 AGEKFPGLTTAV
+532 AGEEFPGLTTAV
-544 VGATTAIEAMTAAA
+544 VGATTAIKAMTAAA
-558 LTWAGIKILTGSK
+558 VTFAGLKLITGNETSGETDKPDDIGDTASKVKDISEVTSGNQGRLGKIMGAA
-571 PGGKAGEVVGDVIEN
+571 GKIATIYAGYDAAEELYGVVVGDTIKN
-586 TVKKGKGFKF
+586 FTDNH
-596 PGIAGGLL
+596 GL
-604 SFGSTVTA
+604 FFADDGS
-612 LATAT
+612 LFF
-617 SPEEDAAVEGSE
+617 SREGMLK
-629 ERWKNIRA
+629 RDN
-637 KYPQWLIDAAREKYQ
+637 
-652 PWWQF
+652 
-657 GEGYST
+657 
-663 ENEKWIQQYLDE
+663 E
-675 LKKTGVIAGDSLPT
+675 LKAAADALPS
-689 PEQVRQQAGMTAA
+689 PEQVNKAAGT
-702 DTVNA
+702 TTPEPA
-707 SGKRGGQ
+707 SKPPGRINQ
-714 PGVQNGGQPPAPPVN
+714 PEYLTHWGPPASPIN
-729 VTTQVVLD
+729 FTTQLVLD
-737 GQVIA
+737 GQVVA

>member
-142 PEPGRFARAA
+142 PERGRFARAA
-152 AFGGNAVTTGAGIAA
+152 AFGGNAVTIGGGIAA

-519 ADASGTVADAISW
+519 ADASGTVADAITW
-532 AGEKFPGLTTAV
+532 AGKEFPGLTTSV
-544 VGATTAIEAMTAAA
+544 VTATTAIKAMTAAA
-558 LTWAGIKILTGSK
+558 VTFAGLKFITGNKTSGEADKPDDIGDMASKVKDISEVASGNQGRLGKIMGAA
-571 PGGKAGEVVGDVIEN
+571 GKIVTIYAGYEAAEELYGAVVGDTIKN
-586 TVKKGKGFKF
+586 FTDNH
-596 PGIAGGLL
+596 GL
-604 SFGSTVTA
+604 FFADDGSLFFTR
-612 LATAT
+612 
-617 SPEEDAAVEGSE
+617 EGMLK
-629 ERWKNIRA
+629 RDN
-637 KYPQWLIDAAREKYQ
+637 
-652 PWWQF
+652 
-657 GEGYST
+657 
-663 ENEKWIQQYLDE
+663 E
-675 LKKTGVIAGDSLPT
+675 LKAAADALPS
-689 PEQVRQQAGMTAA
+689 PEQVNKAAGNT
-702 DTVNA
+702 TPESA
-707 SGKRGGQ
+707 STQ
-714 PGVQNGGQPPAPPVN
+714 PGRITQPEYLTHWGPPASPIN
-729 VTTQVVLD
+729 FTTQLVLD
-737 GQVIA
+737 GQVVA

>member
-142 PEPGRFARAA
+142 PERGRFARAA
-152 AFGGNAVTTGAGIAA
+152 AFGGNAVTIGGGIAA

-519 ADASGTVADAISW
+519 ADASGTVADAITW
-532 AGEKFPGLTTAV
+532 AGKEFPGLTTSV
-544 VGATTAIEAMTAAA
+544 VTATTAIKAMTAAA
-558 LTWAGIKILTGSK
+558 VTFAGLKFITGNKTSGEADKPDDIGDTASKVKDISEVASGNQGRLGKIMRAA
-571 PGGKAGEVVGDVIEN
+571 GKIATIYAGYDAAEELYGAVVGDTIKN
-586 TVKKGKGFKF
+586 FTDNH
-596 PGIAGGLL
+596 GL
-604 SFGSTVTA
+604 FFADDGSLFFTR
-612 LATAT
+612 
-617 SPEEDAAVEGSE
+617 EGMLK
-629 ERWKNIRA
+629 RDN
-637 KYPQWLIDAAREKYQ
+637 
-652 PWWQF
+652 
-657 GEGYST
+657 
-663 ENEKWIQQYLDE
+663 E
-675 LKKTGVIAGDSLPT
+675 LKAAADALPS
-689 PEQVRQQAGMTAA
+689 PEQVNKAAGNT
-702 DTVNA
+702 TPESA
-707 SGKRGGQ
+707 SRQ
-714 PGVQNGGQPPAPPVN
+714 PGRITQPEYLTHWGPPASPIN
-729 VTTQVVLD
+729 FTTQLVLD
-737 GQVIA
+737 GQVVA

>member
-152 AFGGNAVTTGAGIAA
+152 AFGGNAVTIGGGIAA

-406 SDKRFQELQ
+406 NDKRFQELQ

-519 ADASGTVADAISW
+519 ADASGTVADAITW
-532 AGEKFPGLTTAV
+532 AGKEFPGLTTSV
-544 VGATTAIEAMTAAA
+544 VTATTAIKAMTAAA
-558 LTWAGIKILTGSK
+558 VTFAGLKFITGNKTSGEADKPDDIGDTASKVKDISEVASGNQGRLGKIMGAA
-571 PGGKAGEVVGDVIEN
+571 GKIATIYAGYDAAEELYGAVVGDTIKN
-586 TVKKGKGFKF
+586 FTDNH
-596 PGIAGGLL
+596 GL
-604 SFGSTVTA
+604 FFADDGSLFFTR
-612 LATAT
+612 
-617 SPEEDAAVEGSE
+617 EGMLK
-629 ERWKNIRA
+629 RDN
-637 KYPQWLIDAAREKYQ
+637 
-652 PWWQF
+652 
-657 GEGYST
+657 
-663 ENEKWIQQYLDE
+663 E
-675 LKKTGVIAGDSLPT
+675 LKAAADALPS
-689 PEQVRQQAGMTAA
+689 PEQVNKAAGNT
-702 DTVNA
+702 TPESA
-707 SGKRGGQ
+707 STQ
-714 PGVQNGGQPPAPPVN
+714 PGRITQPEYLTHWGPPASPIN
-729 VTTQVVLD
+729 FTTQLVLD
-737 GQVIA
+737 GQVVA

>member
-1 MAGNF
+1 
-6 KVGMTLTAKDEA
+6 KDEA

-82 IRREIYLTVASYNRL
+82 IRREIYQTVASYNRL

-489 FNFISGLNDFKTE
+489 FNFISGLN
-502 QAKNT
+502 
-507 LEFSQMDGVKKL
+507 
-519 ADASGTVADAISW
+519 
-532 AGEKFPGLTTAV
+532 
-544 VGATTAIEAMTAAA
+544 
-558 LTWAGIKILTGSK
+558 
-571 PGGKAGEVVGDVIEN
+571 
-586 TVKKGKGFKF
+586 
-596 PGIAGGLL
+596 
-604 SFGSTVTA
+604 
-612 LATAT
+612 
-617 SPEEDAAVEGSE
+617 
-629 ERWKNIRA
+629 
-637 KYPQWLIDAAREKYQ
+637 
-652 PWWQF
+652 
-657 GEGYST
+657 
-663 ENEKWIQQYLDE
+663 
-675 LKKTGVIAGDSLPT
+675 
-689 PEQVRQQAGMTAA
+689 
-702 DTVNA
+702 
-707 SGKRGGQ
+707 
-714 PGVQNGGQPPAPPVN
+714 
-729 VTTQVVLD
+729 
-737 GQVIA
+737 
-742 EAVNKYNL
+742 
-750 QDGNRGT
+750 
-757 GGTY
+757 

>member
-50 EQESINS
+50 GQESINS

-142 PEPGRFARAA
+142 PERGRFARAA
-152 AFGGNAVTTGAGIAA
+152 AFGGNAVTIGGGIAA

-231 DALLKDGG
+231 DALLKDG

-245 SKWLPELMKYA
+245 NKWLPELMKYA

-265 LANVML
+265 LANVMV

-300 ELSDMARWLSSQLGS
+300 ELNDMARWLSQQMGA
-315 ASAAGMRGKDDF
+315 ASAAGMKGKDDF

-350 VFNLLAKL
+350 VVNLLAKL
-358 TSHDIETAAKSIDY
+358 TSKDIETAAAGINY
-372 NGKGIDFSGTLVQA
+372 NGKGIDFSGTLTEA
-386 REHGLDPIDAL
+386 RENGLNPIDAL

-406 SDKRFQELQ
+406 SDKRYQELQ

-427 TAVYDSMAKLLEGF
+427 TAVYDSMATLLEGF
-441 GVGKLVADQQALKA
+441 GVGKLVADRQALMA

-489 FNFISGLNDFKTE
+489 FKFISDTNDFKTE

-507 LEFSQMDGVKKL
+507 LEFSQMDSVKKL

-544 VGATTAIEAMTAAA
+544 VTATTAIKAMTAAA
-558 LTWAGIKILTGSK
+558 VTFAGLKLITGNPVSGGADKPDDTGDTASKVKDISEVASGNQGRLGKIMGAA
-571 PGGKAGEVVGDVIEN
+571 GKIATIYAGYEAAEELYGAVVGDTIKN
-586 TVKKGKGFKF
+586 FTDNH
-596 PGIAGGLL
+596 GL
-604 SFGSTVTA
+604 FFADDGSLFFTR
-612 LATAT
+612 
-617 SPEEDAAVEGSE
+617 EGMLK
-629 ERWKNIRA
+629 RDN
-637 KYPQWLIDAAREKYQ
+637 
-652 PWWQF
+652 
-657 GEGYST
+657 
-663 ENEKWIQQYLDE
+663 E
-675 LKKTGVIAGDSLPT
+675 LKAAADALPS
-689 PEQVRQQAGMTAA
+689 PEQVNKAAGNT
-702 DTVNA
+702 TSEPA
-707 SGKRGGQ
+707 SEQ
-714 PGVQNGGQPPAPPVN
+714 PGRITQPEYLTHWGPPASPIN
-729 VTTQVVLD
+729 FTTQLVLD
-737 GQVIA
+737 GQVVA

>member
-142 PEPGRFARAA
+142 PERGRFARAA
-152 AFGGNAVTTGAGIAA
+152 AFGGNAVTIGGGIAA

-177 KQMSYERQ
+177 RQMSYERQ

-231 DALLKDGG
+231 DALLKDG

-265 LANVML
+265 LAKVMI

-300 ELSDMARWLSSQLGS
+300 ELNDMARWLSQQMGA
-315 ASAAGMRGKDDF
+315 ASAAGMKGKDDF

-350 VFNLLAKL
+350 VVNLLAKL
-358 TSHDIETAAKSIDY
+358 TSKDIETAAAGINY
-372 NGKGIDFSGTLVQA
+372 NGKGIDFSGTLTEA
-386 REHGLDPIDAL
+386 RENGLNPIDAL

-406 SDKRFQELQ
+406 SDKRYQELQ

-427 TAVYDSMAKLLEGF
+427 TAVYDSMTTLLEGF
-441 GVGKLVADQQALKA
+441 GVGKLVADRQALMA

-489 FNFISGLNDFKTE
+489 FKFISDTNDFKTG

-519 ADASGTVADAISW
+519 ADASGTVADAITW
-532 AGEKFPGLTTAV
+532 AGKEFPGLTTSV
-544 VGATTAIEAMTAAA
+544 VTATTAIKAMTAAA
-558 LTWAGIKILTGSK
+558 VTFAGLKFITGNKTSGEADKPDDIGDTASKVKDISEVASGNQGRLGKIMGAA
-571 PGGKAGEVVGDVIEN
+571 GKIATIYAGYDAAEELYGAVVGDTIKN
-586 TVKKGKGFKF
+586 FTDNH
-596 PGIAGGLL
+596 GL
-604 SFGSTVTA
+604 FFADDGSLFFTR
-612 LATAT
+612 
-617 SPEEDAAVEGSE
+617 EGMLK
-629 ERWKNIRA
+629 RDN
-637 KYPQWLIDAAREKYQ
+637 
-652 PWWQF
+652 
-657 GEGYST
+657 
-663 ENEKWIQQYLDE
+663 E
-675 LKKTGVIAGDSLPT
+675 LKAAADALPS
-689 PEQVRQQAGMTAA
+689 PEQVNKAAGNT
-702 DTVNA
+702 TPESA
-707 SGKRGGQ
+707 SRQ
-714 PGVQNGGQPPAPPVN
+714 PGRITQPEYLTHWGPPASPIN
-729 VTTQVVLD
+729 FTTQLVLD
-737 GQVIA
+737 GQVVA

>member
-50 EQESINS
+50 GQESINS

-142 PEPGRFARAA
+142 PERGRFARAA
-152 AFGGNAVTTGAGIAA
+152 AFGGNAVTIGGGIAA

-231 DALLKDGG
+231 DALLKDG

-245 SKWLPELMKYA
+245 NKWLPELMKYA

-265 LANVML
+265 LANVMV

-300 ELSDMARWLSSQLGS
+300 ELNDMAQYLSSQLG
-315 ASAAGMRGKDDF
+315 AAANAGMKGKDDF

-332 LNEAAAITAGSS
+332 LNEAAAITAGNSS
-344 DEAGNN
+344 EAGNN

-358 TSHDIETAAKSIDY
+358 TSKDIETAAAGINY
-372 NGKGIDFSGTLVQA
+372 NGKGIDFAGTLVEA
-386 REHGLDPIDAL
+386 RKNGLDPIDAL

-406 SDKRFQELQ
+406 SDKRYQELQ

-427 TAVYDSMAKLLEGF
+427 TAVYDSMVKLLEGF

-489 FNFISGLNDFKTE
+489 FKFISDTNDFKTG

-544 VGATTAIEAMTAAA
+544 VTATTAIKAMTAAA
-558 LTWAGIKILTGSK
+558 VTFAGLKLITGNPVSGGADKPDDTGDTASKVKDISEVASGNQGRLGKIMGAA
-571 PGGKAGEVVGDVIEN
+571 GKIATIYAGYEAAEELYGAVVGDTIKN
-586 TVKKGKGFKF
+586 FTDNH
-596 PGIAGGLL
+596 GL
-604 SFGSTVTA
+604 FFADDGSLFFTR
-612 LATAT
+612 
-617 SPEEDAAVEGSE
+617 EGMLK
-629 ERWKNIRA
+629 RDN
-637 KYPQWLIDAAREKYQ
+637 
-652 PWWQF
+652 
-657 GEGYST
+657 
-663 ENEKWIQQYLDE
+663 E
-675 LKKTGVIAGDSLPT
+675 LKAAADALPS
-689 PEQVRQQAGMTAA
+689 PEQVNKAAGNT
-702 DTVNA
+702 TSEPA
-707 SGKRGGQ
+707 SEQ
-714 PGVQNGGQPPAPPVN
+714 PGRITQPEYLTHWGPPASPIN
-729 VTTQVVLD
+729 FTTQLVLD
-737 GQVIA
+737 GQVVA

>member
-82 IRREIYLTVASYNRL
+82 IRREIYQTVASYNRL

-142 PEPGRFARAA
+142 PERGRFARAA
-152 AFGGNAVTTGAGIAA
+152 AFGGNAVTIGGGIAA

-507 LEFSQMDGVKKL
+507 IEFSQMDGVKKL
-519 ADASGTVADAISW
+519 ADASGTVADAITW
-532 AGEKFPGLTTAV
+532 AGKEFPGLTTSV
-544 VGATTAIEAMTAAA
+544 VTATTAIKAMTAAA
-558 LTWAGIKILTGSK
+558 VTFAGLKFITGNKTSGEADKPDDIGDTASKVKDISEVASGNQGRLGKIMGAA
-571 PGGKAGEVVGDVIEN
+571 GKIATIYAGYDAAEELYGAVVGDTIKN
-586 TVKKGKGFKF
+586 FTDNH
-596 PGIAGGLL
+596 GL
-604 SFGSTVTA
+604 FFADDGSLFFTR
-612 LATAT
+612 
-617 SPEEDAAVEGSE
+617 EGMLK
-629 ERWKNIRA
+629 RDN
-637 KYPQWLIDAAREKYQ
+637 
-652 PWWQF
+652 
-657 GEGYST
+657 
-663 ENEKWIQQYLDE
+663 E
-675 LKKTGVIAGDSLPT
+675 LKAAADALPS
-689 PEQVRQQAGMTAA
+689 PEQVNKAAGNT
-702 DTVNA
+702 TPESA
-707 SGKRGGQ
+707 SRQ
-714 PGVQNGGQPPAPPVN
+714 PGRITQPEYLTHWGPPASPIN
-729 VTTQVVLD
+729 FTTQLVLD
-737 GQVIA
+737 GQVVA

>member
-50 EQESINS
+50 GQESINS

-142 PEPGRFARAA
+142 PERGRFARAA
-152 AFGGNAVTTGAGIAA
+152 AFGGNAVTIGGGIAA

-231 DALLKDGG
+231 DALLKDG

-245 SKWLPELMKYA
+245 NKWLPELMKYA

-265 LANVML
+265 LANVMV

-286 VLNMAIAAGKEGSF
+286 VLNMSIAAGKEGSF
-300 ELSDMARWLSSQLGS
+300 ELNDMAQYLSSQLG
-315 ASAAGMRGKDDF
+315 AAANAGMKGKDDF

-332 LNEAAAITAGSS
+332 LNEAAAITAGNSS
-344 DEAGNN
+344 EAGNN

-358 TSHDIETAAKSIDY
+358 TSKDIETAAAGINY
-372 NGKGIDFSGTLVQA
+372 NGKGIDFAGTLVEA
-386 REHGLDPIDAL
+386 RKNGLDPIDAL

-406 SDKRFQELQ
+406 SDKRYQELQ

-427 TAVYDSMAKLLEGF
+427 TAVYDSMVKLLEGF

-489 FNFISGLNDFKTE
+489 FKFISDTNDFKTG

-544 VGATTAIEAMTAAA
+544 VTATTAIKAMTAAA
-558 LTWAGIKILTGSK
+558 VTFAGLKLITGNPVSGGADKPDDTGDTASKVKDISEVASGNQGRLGKIMGAA
-571 PGGKAGEVVGDVIEN
+571 GKIATIYAGYEAAEELYGAVVGDTIKN
-586 TVKKGKGFKF
+586 FTDNH
-596 PGIAGGLL
+596 GL
-604 SFGSTVTA
+604 FFADDGSLFFTR
-612 LATAT
+612 
-617 SPEEDAAVEGSE
+617 EGMLK
-629 ERWKNIRA
+629 RDN
-637 KYPQWLIDAAREKYQ
+637 
-652 PWWQF
+652 
-657 GEGYST
+657 
-663 ENEKWIQQYLDE
+663 E
-675 LKKTGVIAGDSLPT
+675 LKAAADALPS
-689 PEQVRQQAGMTAA
+689 PEQVNKAAGNT
-702 DTVNA
+702 TSEPA
-707 SGKRGGQ
+707 SEQ
-714 PGVQNGGQPPAPPVN
+714 PGRITQPEYLTHWGPPASPIN
-729 VTTQVVLD
+729 FTTQLVLD
-737 GQVIA
+737 GQVVA

>member
-50 EQESINS
+50 EQESVNS

-82 IRREIYLTVASYNRL
+82 IRREIYQTVASYNRL

-152 AFGGNAVTTGAGIAA
+152 AFGGNAVTTGAGIVA

-231 DALLKDGG
+231 DALLKDG

-245 SKWLPELMKYA
+245 NKWLPELMKYA

-265 LANVML
+265 LANVMV

-300 ELSDMARWLSSQLGS
+300 ELNDMAQYLSSQLG
-315 ASAAGMRGKDDF
+315 AAANAGMKGKDDF

-332 LNEAAAITAGSS
+332 LNEAAAITAGNSS
-344 DEAGNN
+344 EAGNN

-358 TSHDIETAAKSIDY
+358 TSKDIETAAAGINY
-372 NGKGIDFSGTLVQA
+372 NGKGIDFAGTLVEA
-386 REHGLDPIDAL
+386 RKNGLDPIDAL

-406 SDKRFQELQ
+406 SDKRYQELQ

-427 TAVYDSMAKLLEGF
+427 TAVYDSMVKLLEGF

-489 FNFISGLNDFKTE
+489 FKFISDTNDFKTG

-519 ADASGTVADAISW
+519 
-532 AGEKFPGLTTAV
+532 
-544 VGATTAIEAMTAAA
+544 
-558 LTWAGIKILTGSK
+558 
-571 PGGKAGEVVGDVIEN
+571 
-586 TVKKGKGFKF
+586 
-596 PGIAGGLL
+596 
-604 SFGSTVTA
+604 
-612 LATAT
+612 
-617 SPEEDAAVEGSE
+617 
-629 ERWKNIRA
+629 
-637 KYPQWLIDAAREKYQ
+637 
-652 PWWQF
+652 
-657 GEGYST
+657 
-663 ENEKWIQQYLDE
+663 
-675 LKKTGVIAGDSLPT
+675 
-689 PEQVRQQAGMTAA
+689 
-702 DTVNA
+702 
-707 SGKRGGQ
+707 
-714 PGVQNGGQPPAPPVN
+714 
-729 VTTQVVLD
+729 
-737 GQVIA
+737 
-742 EAVNKYNL
+742 
-750 QDGNRGT
+750 
-757 GGTY
+757 

>member
-18 SQVLEKGQKQVIKAT
+18 SQVLEKGQKQVIKAA

-50 EQESINS
+50 GQESINS

-152 AFGGNAVTTGAGIAA
+152 AFGGNAVTIGGGIAA

-231 DALLKDGG
+231 DALLKED
-239 ISFETA
+239 ISFDTA
-245 SKWLPELMKYA
+245 NKWLPDLMKYA
-256 TASGASATD
+256 TASGASPVD
-265 LANVML
+265 LAKIAI
-271 KGKKTFGFRDEDIST
+271 KGKQVFGFRDEDIPEI
-286 VLNMAIAAGKEGSF
+286 LNMAIMAGKAGGF
-300 ELSDMARWLSSQLGS
+300 ELSDMARWLPAQL
-315 ASAAGMRGKDDF
+315 AAAQAAGMKGKDDF
-327 VKILA
+327 ARILA
-332 LNEAAAITAGSS
+332 LNEVSAITAGSS

-350 VFNLLAKL
+350 VVNLLAKL
-358 TSHDIETAAKSIDY
+358 TSKDIETAAAGIDL
-372 NGKGIDFSGTLVQA
+372 NGKGIDLPGTLTEA
-386 REHGLDPIDAL
+386 REKGLDPVETL
-397 SSLIDKIVA
+397 SLVIDKVA
-406 SDKRFQELQ
+406 AKDKRYTDLQ
-415 KKLASARDKGEQ
+415 KKLASTTDKGEK
-427 TAVYDSMAKLLEGF
+427 AAIYESMTKILEGF
-441 GVGKLVADQQALKA
+441 AVGKLVADRQALMA
-455 LLAYRNN
+455 LVAYRNN
-462 PEYRKKVEDA
+462 PEYRKRVEEA
-472 INQQRTLP
+472 VNQQRTLP
-480 EGQRAGDVD
+480 EGQRAGDED
-489 FNFISGLNDFKTE
+489 FKFISDTNDFKTE

-507 LEFSQMDGVKKL
+507 FEFSQMDGVKKL

-558 LTWAGIKILTGSK
+558 LTWAGIKILTGGK

-596 PGIAGGLL
+596 PGIAGSLL
-604 SFGSTVTA
+604 SFGGTVTA

-629 ERWKNIRA
+629 ERWKRIRA
-637 KYPQWLIDAAREKYQ
+637 RYPQEIIDAARKKYQ

-663 ENEKWIQQYLDE
+663 ENEEWLRRWEEDR
-675 LKKTGVIAGDSLPT
+675 KKAAADALPSPAQVNKAAGNTT
-689 PEQVRQQAGMTAA
+689 PES
-702 DTVNA
+702 A
-707 SGKRGGQ
+707 SKQ
-714 PGVQNGGQPPAPPVN
+714 PGRITQPEYLTHWGPPASPIN
-729 VTTQVVLD
+729 FTTQLVLD
-737 GQVIA
+737 GQVVA

>member
-142 PEPGRFARAA
+142 PERGRFARAA
-152 AFGGNAVTTGAGIAA
+152 AFGGNAVTIGGGIAA

-177 KQMSYERQ
+177 RQMSYERQ

-231 DALLKDGG
+231 DALLKDG

-265 LANVML
+265 LAKVMI

-300 ELSDMARWLSSQLGS
+300 ELNDMARWLSQQMGA
-315 ASAAGMRGKDDF
+315 ASAAGMKGKDDF

-350 VFNLLAKL
+350 VVNLLAKL

-372 NGKGIDFSGTLVQA
+372 NGKGIDFSGTLTEA
-386 REHGLDPIDAL
+386 RKHGLNPIDAL

-406 SDKRFQELQ
+406 NDKRYQELQ
-415 KKLASARDKGEQ
+415 KKLSSARDKGEQ

-441 GVGKLVADQQALKA
+441 GVGKLVADRQALMA

-489 FNFISGLNDFKTE
+489 FKFISDTNDFKTG

-507 LEFSQMDGVKKL
+507 IEFSQMDGVKKL
-519 ADASGTVADAISW
+519 ADASGTVADAITW
-532 AGEKFPGLTTAV
+532 AGKEFPGLTTSV
-544 VGATTAIEAMTAAA
+544 VTATTAIKAMTAAA
-558 LTWAGIKILTGSK
+558 VTFAGLKFITGNKTSGEADKPDDIGDTASKVKDISEVASGNQGRLGKIMGAA
-571 PGGKAGEVVGDVIEN
+571 GKIVTIYAGYEAAEELYGAVVGDTIKN
-586 TVKKGKGFKF
+586 FTDNH
-596 PGIAGGLL
+596 GL
-604 SFGSTVTA
+604 FFADDGSLFFTR
-612 LATAT
+612 
-617 SPEEDAAVEGSE
+617 EGMLK
-629 ERWKNIRA
+629 RDN
-637 KYPQWLIDAAREKYQ
+637 
-652 PWWQF
+652 
-657 GEGYST
+657 
-663 ENEKWIQQYLDE
+663 E
-675 LKKTGVIAGDSLPT
+675 LKAAADALPS
-689 PEQVRQQAGMTAA
+689 PEQVNKAAGNT
-702 DTVNA
+702 TPESA
-707 SGKRGGQ
+707 SKQ
-714 PGVQNGGQPPAPPVN
+714 PGRITQPEYLTHWGPPASPIN
-729 VTTQVVLD
+729 FTTQLVLD
-737 GQVIA
+737 GQVVA

>member
-142 PEPGRFARAA
+142 PERGRFARAA
-152 AFGGNAVTTGAGIAA
+152 AFGGNAVTIGGGIAA

-472 INQQRTLP
+472 INQQRALP

-519 ADASGTVADAISW
+519 ADASGTVADAITW
-532 AGEKFPGLTTAV
+532 AGKEFPGLTTSV
-544 VGATTAIEAMTAAA
+544 VTATTAIKAMTAAA
-558 LTWAGIKILTGSK
+558 VTFAGLKFITGNKTSGEADKPDDIGDTASKVKDISEVASGNQGRLGKIMGAA
-571 PGGKAGEVVGDVIEN
+571 GKIATIYAGYDAAEELYGAVVGDTIKN
-586 TVKKGKGFKF
+586 FTDNH
-596 PGIAGGLL
+596 GL
-604 SFGSTVTA
+604 FFADDGSLFFTR
-612 LATAT
+612 
-617 SPEEDAAVEGSE
+617 EGMLK
-629 ERWKNIRA
+629 RDN
-637 KYPQWLIDAAREKYQ
+637 
-652 PWWQF
+652 
-657 GEGYST
+657 
-663 ENEKWIQQYLDE
+663 E
-675 LKKTGVIAGDSLPT
+675 LKAAADALPS
-689 PEQVRQQAGMTAA
+689 PEQVNKAAGNT
-702 DTVNA
+702 TPESA
-707 SGKRGGQ
+707 SRQ
-714 PGVQNGGQPPAPPVN
+714 PGRITQPEYLTHWGPPASPIN
-729 VTTQVVLD
+729 FTTQLVLD
-737 GQVIA
+737 GQVVA

>member
-50 EQESINS
+50 GQESINS

-142 PEPGRFARAA
+142 PERGRFARVA
-152 AFGGNAVTTGAGIAA
+152 AFGGNAVTIGGGIAA

-231 DALLKDGG
+231 DALLKDG

-245 SKWLPELMKYA
+245 NKWLPELMKYA

-265 LANVML
+265 LANVMV

-300 ELSDMARWLSSQLGS
+300 ELNDMAQYLSSQLG
-315 ASAAGMRGKDDF
+315 AAANAGMKGKDDF

-332 LNEAAAITAGSS
+332 LNEAAAITAGNSS
-344 DEAGNN
+344 EAGNN

-358 TSHDIETAAKSIDY
+358 TSKDIETAAAGINY
-372 NGKGIDFSGTLVQA
+372 NGKGIDFAGTLVEA
-386 REHGLDPIDAL
+386 RKNGLDPIDAL

-406 SDKRFQELQ
+406 SDKRYQELQ

-427 TAVYDSMAKLLEGF
+427 TAVYDSMVKLLEGF

-489 FNFISGLNDFKTE
+489 FKFISDTNDFKTG

-544 VGATTAIEAMTAAA
+544 VTATTAIKAMTAAA
-558 LTWAGIKILTGSK
+558 VTFAGLKLITGNPVSGGADKPDDTGDTASKVKDISEVASGNQGRLGKIMGAA
-571 PGGKAGEVVGDVIEN
+571 GKIATIYAGYEAAEELYGAVVGDTIKN
-586 TVKKGKGFKF
+586 FTDNH
-596 PGIAGGLL
+596 GL
-604 SFGSTVTA
+604 FFADDGSLFFTR
-612 LATAT
+612 
-617 SPEEDAAVEGSE
+617 EGMLK
-629 ERWKNIRA
+629 RDN
-637 KYPQWLIDAAREKYQ
+637 
-652 PWWQF
+652 
-657 GEGYST
+657 
-663 ENEKWIQQYLDE
+663 E
-675 LKKTGVIAGDSLPT
+675 LKAAADALPS
-689 PEQVRQQAGMTAA
+689 PEQVNKAAGNT
-702 DTVNA
+702 TSEPA
-707 SGKRGGQ
+707 SEQ
-714 PGVQNGGQPPAPPVN
+714 PGRITQPEYLTHWGPPASPIN
-729 VTTQVVLD
+729 FTTQLVLD
-737 GQVIA
+737 GQVVA